1 MITVVFNLRNYDIK
15 NSLSK
20 KIYWERLAYCH
31 FFPDAPDLIKVTSI
45 TRLFSCLFYFIAEE
59 SGKGIQMTYKLMP
72 RKCREVKS
80 IVEAGTK
87 KAAILYFAALYHLS
101 AEDLL
106 EIYKIG

>member
-1 MITVVFNLRNYDIK
+1 L
-15 NSLSK
+15 
-20 KIYWERLAYCH
+20 H
-31 FFPDAPDLIKVTSI
+31 KVTSV
-45 TRLFSCLFYFIAEE
+45 TKLFSCLFYFTKE

-80 IVEAGTK
+80 IVEAQTK

-106 EIYKIG
+106 LIYKIR